1 VQFTELQHYSD
12 LTNIQQNKQ
21 TKIFNHEQLNLPN
34 DIEYLAFSKKIFA
47 SLFLSK
53 FFNSFPL
60 AENAKLYFLSAL
72 FIFKTKIKK
81 TFKHLLLKILF

>member
-1 VQFTELQHYSD
+1 MQLTELQHYSN
-12 LTNIQQNKQ
+12 LINIQKNKQ

-34 DIEYLAFSKKIFA
+34 DVEYLAFSKKIFA

-60 AENAKLYFLSAL
+60 AVNENLYFLPAL

-81 TFKHLLLKILF
+81 TAKHLLLKILF